1 MAALGLRVRF
11 WIESILA
18 TVTGVL
24 AVVTIFWH
32 DWIETVFGVDPDHGN
47 GSAEWLAVLALAV
60 VTVAWRSE
68 PGTMA
73 AGAPGHPNSVTD
85 LASRTAWPG
94 KWLEKALSRTGG
106 GTRHP

>member
-11 WIESILA
+11 WIESILG

-47 GSAEWLAVLALAV
+47 GSAEWLAVLVLAVVAVALAV
-60 VTVAWRSE
+60 GARHEWRR
-68 PGTMA
+68 A
-73 AGAPGHPNSVTD
+73 HPVI
-85 LASRTAWPG
+85 RTA
-94 KWLEKALSRTGG
+94 
-106 GTRHP
+106 

>member
-60 VTVAWRSE
+60 VTVALAVGARHEWRR
-68 PGTMA
+68 A
-73 AGAPGHPNSVTD
+73 HPVI
-85 LASRTAWPG
+85 RTA
-94 KWLEKALSRTGG
+94 
-106 GTRHP
+106 